1 MRTIALAACL
11 LSPSLAVA
19 HPLDDSLATA
29 TREVRVARDLVL
41 TYDDLHGLHGGDRYE
56 LEGRELVHTHK
67 ARGPAPA
74 TETRVTLSGSQLKE
88 LAELL
93 HGQALWEQRTPAR
106 QARPDESRARLSMT
120 LDGQSAE
127 VWEWY
132 NEMPANDRLV
142 RVRAALSR
150 YAAGGAP

>member
-1 MRTIALAACL
+1 MRSIVLAVCL
-11 LSPSLAVA
+11 MAPSLAVA
-19 HPLDDSLATA
+19 NPLDASLEAA
-29 TREVRVARDLVL
+29 TRQARVARGLVL

-56 LEGRELVHTHK
+56 LEGRKLLHTHK

-74 TETRVTLSGSQLKE
+74 TETRVTLTEAQLQE
-88 LAELL
+88 LAQLL
-93 HGQALWEQRTPAR
+93 HAQELWEQQTVGR
-106 QARPDESRARLSMT
+106 QARPDESRARLTMS

-132 NEMPANDRLV
+132 NEMLGNDRLV